1 MDSGA
6 TKFSFARAECDFEWV
21 FRTFTAIFSKNEVH
35 NLNIHIF
42 FFQYETL
49 CVKYEWRM
57 LEKKL
62 HENMLH
68 YFLPIRRIVE
78 NQAFSLYPNHL

>member
-6 TKFSFARAECDFEWV
+6 TKFSFARAKCDFEWV

-42 FFQYETL
+42 FFHM
-49 CVKYEWRM
+49 KPYEWRL

-68 YFLPIRRIVE
+68 FYLFDG
-78 NQAFSLYPNHL
+78 